1 MIWLGP
7 GQEWRRDA
15 NCRGIGPEP
24 FFPEN
29 MAGSNPYSGAVAYCW
44 GSSDG
49 SWPECPVRQECLDDA
64 MSSAETLKHGYRGGM
79 TPRERWRLSRAAEME
94 RRVAVRTIVQTRT
107 AAGTVCGTEAGW
119 VFHSLRGETCE
130 VCSLAHRNRSSGER
144 TTKWEQLTIGQDESA
159 TVEDD
164 I

>member
-1 MIWLGP
+1 MIWLGI
-7 GQEWRRDA
+7 GQEWRRRA
-15 NCRGIGPEP
+15 NCRGIGPDP

-29 MAGSNPYSGAVAYCW
+29 MAGTNPYSGAVAFCW

-64 MSSAETLKHGYRGGM
+64 LASPETMKHGYRGGM
-79 TPRERWRLSRAAEME
+79 TPRERWRLSKAAEHE
-94 RRVAVRTIVQTRT
+94 RRREIGQIVRVRS

-119 VFHSLRGETCE
+119 VFHQLRGESCE
-130 VCSLAHRNRSSGER
+130 VCSHAHRKRSSSDR
-144 TTKWEQLTIGQDESA
+144 ATKWEQLILGQDESA
-159 TVEDD
+159 TLEDD